1 MQWSFSLKHE
11 RTKKT
16 DTTVI
21 DKSNPLHDLDGNSKL
36 LIVIYYISN
45 STYINSNILDFKS
58 NKHPI
63 VIDPMSVNKR
73 PKNRGQAFLKY

>member
-11 RTKKT
+11 RTKKP

-36 LIVIYYISN
+36 LIVIYYI
-45 STYINSNILDFKS
+45 INSNILDFKS
-58 NKHPI
+58 NKHHI